1 MSCTVLLLLSATLV
15 GLQGRFARGEDGV
28 AMVSPAESYTEDAA
42 AAIQV
47 KGLYEEI
54 LRFDGMTVHLVV
66 GRVSLV
72 QGDLS
77 LTGSRMAFFVAQT
90 GSGFDTAVYA
100 EDLTLTTRSGQR
112 ASGAMA
118 FRLESAAAPQFEVQ
132 DSAESGSSDH
142 PLLRRALARLYPG
155 DPGEATTASLQSPN
169 DVFSP
174 PVQQLPNPNS
184 TDGSRRV
191 QIRPR
196 SGTPLRVESSTT
208 PDTVPE
214 ERVTVVTGGVNVL
227 VDGLDGPVG
236 GTGLA
241 PGLVDL
247 SADRVVIWTQ
257 GGESDALEA
266 GSTVVQPADA
276 RFQVYLEGNI
286 VIRQGQNSIRAT
298 HGFFDAAG
306 NRALLLNAEL
316 RAFVPTTGGDFRI
329 RGERMRQLSRD
340 RFHVQNAWAT
350 TSPYGKPG
358 YRLQASDVFVEQGPS
373 MFTGIDPLSG
383 QQVLG
388 NATWIT
394 SLNNQLI
401 LGDTPVLYLPK
412 VSGPAEDPGIPIRS
426 VALSQD
432 RIFGLQVNTVWDL
445 RKLLGLPRQPGQ
457 RWDLLADYRSER
469 GPGAGIRG
477 EYGGDNSAGRWQGG
491 GTLYYQYDGG
501 QDNLGLDRRRLEPES
516 SSRGE
521 AVWRHRQE
529 LRGDALVFGEIGFL
543 SDRNYLEQY
552 HENRFD
558 SEKDVETVLG
568 VRQDGGAW
576 SGMLWG
582 RGDLSGFEAN
592 TQWLPRGDL
601 STFSQPLFG
610 GRVYWNQH
618 SSVGYADLQPMQA
631 PADPLDPFTPAG
643 LPYITNASGAVA
655 MSRHELAA
663 PVNVGPITL
672 EPFVGGE
679 AAFWEQGFT
688 DASMDRWVASAGL
701 RARMTALK
709 LFPFARSAILG
720 VNGLAHRHDTMLE
733 YSWTDSSRSLN
744 DIPQYNEIDEN
755 SQERFRSRYTL
766 PTQIFPGAIP
776 AQFNPRNYALRSG
789 AALWTSAPWHEVA
802 DNLQALRISF
812 RDRLQ
817 TKAGPVDNPRIRDW
831 MVWDYG
837 ATFFPQSDRDN
848 FGEDF
853 GLFYSHYRWNFS
865 DRTSLLTDAS
875 FDIFDDAGSTWS
887 VGVLTQRSL
896 RGSLYAGFREVNA
909 GQFLKSQM
917 LVSSY
922 SYQMSPKW
930 ISTASFAY
938 DIAESEARGT
948 SLTMSRVGLDW
959 ILHFGFGID
968 VSKDNVGVG
977 VSLEPRFGPPSPTNL
992 SWLLG
997 LQ

>member
-1 MSCTVLLLLSATLV
+1 M
-15 GLQGRFARGEDGV
+15 
-28 AMVSPAESYTEDAA
+28 
-42 AAIQV
+42 
-47 KGLYEEI
+47 K
-54 LRFDGMTVHLVV
+54 
-66 GRVSLV
+66 
-72 QGDLS
+72 
-77 LTGSRMAFFVAQT
+77 
-90 GSGFDTAVYA
+90 
-100 EDLTLTTRSGQR
+100 
-112 ASGAMA
+112 
-118 FRLESAAAPQFEVQ
+118 

-174 PVQQLPNPNS
+174 PVQPLPNPGPAA
-184 TDGSRRV
+184 GSRRV

-227 VDGLDGPVG
+227 VDGLDAPVG
-236 GTGLA
+236 GTDLA

-286 VIRQGQNSIRAT
+286 VIRQGQNSITAT

-358 YRLQASDVFVEQGPS
+358 YRLRASDVFVEQGPS

-383 QQVLG
+383 QQVFG

-394 SLNNQLI
+394 SLNNQLV

-426 VALSQD
+426 VTLSQD

-457 RWDLLADYRSER
+457 RWDLLADYRSRR

-477 EYGGDNSAGRWQGG
+477 EYRGENSAGAWQGG
-491 GTLYYQYDGG
+491 GTLYYQYDDAR
-501 QDNLGLDRRRLEPES
+501 DNLGLDRRRLDPES
-516 SSRGE
+516 NNRGE

-529 LRGDALVFGEIGFL
+529 LPADGLLFGEIGFL

-568 VRQDGGAW
+568 LRQDRGAW

-592 TQWLPRGDL
+592 TQWLPRADL

-610 GRVYWNQH
+610 GLVYWNQH
-618 SSVGYADLQPMQA
+618 SSVGYADLRPLQA
-631 PADPLDPFTPAG
+631 PTDPLDPMTPAG
-643 LPYITNASGAVA
+643 LPYITDASGTVA
-655 MSRHELAA
+655 MTRHELAA
-663 PVNVGPITL
+663 PVN
-672 EPFVGGE
+672 
-679 AAFWEQGFT
+679 
-688 DASMDRWVASAGL
+688 MSA
-701 RARMTALK
+701 
-709 LFPFARSAILG
+709 
-720 VNGLAHRHDTMLE
+720 
-733 YSWTDSSRSLN
+733 
-744 DIPQYNEIDEN
+744 
-755 SQERFRSRYTL
+755 
-766 PTQIFPGAIP
+766 
-776 AQFNPRNYALRSG
+776 
-789 AALWTSAPWHEVA
+789 
-802 DNLQALRISF
+802 
-812 RDRLQ
+812 
-817 TKAGPVDNPRIRDW
+817 
-831 MVWDYG
+831 
-837 ATFFPQSDRDN
+837 
-848 FGEDF
+848 
-853 GLFYSHYRWNFS
+853 
-865 DRTSLLTDAS
+865 
-875 FDIFDDAGSTWS
+875 
-887 VGVLTQRSL
+887 
-896 RGSLYAGFREVNA
+896 
-909 GQFLKSQM
+909 
-917 LVSSY
+917 
-922 SYQMSPKW
+922 
-930 ISTASFAY
+930 
-938 DIAESEARGT
+938 
-948 SLTMSRVGLDW
+948 
-959 ILHFGFGID
+959 
-968 VSKDNVGVG
+968 
-977 VSLEPRFGPPSPTNL
+977 
-992 SWLLG
+992 
-997 LQ
+997 